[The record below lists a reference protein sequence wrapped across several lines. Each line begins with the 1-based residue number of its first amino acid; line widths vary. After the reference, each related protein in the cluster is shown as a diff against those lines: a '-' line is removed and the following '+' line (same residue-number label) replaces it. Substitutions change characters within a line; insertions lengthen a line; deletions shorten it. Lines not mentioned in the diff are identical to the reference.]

1 MELQCRMNMET
12 GIFSILLKPGVML
25 DFQKLPITE
34 NMPGLAPCRVEIR
47 EELRCMD
54 YYVAGCRSLHD
65 VLKTPMEKNQFLI
78 FNHVLSELYR
88 CRTYQDLG
96 DAFLPMLRMLIP
108 YRYASIMRRA
118 EAGPSIHLVD
128 PLCVPAAFA
137 EAERRYMRFAA
148 DDYTA
153 WLSCCRE
160 ATLFRESDLVGEQQ
174 RLRSTIYQECYQ
186 PFEVYDSLQYG
197 IVCNGQPLGA
207 LSLFRCRE
215 DGPFSDHELF
225 LLRSVGTHLNQQMAA
240 LLAGTPPAGGS
251 PDHSLAAVAAR
262 HGLTLRERQLL
273 EELTRFRNNQ
283 EIAEA
288 LSVRASTLQKHFQNM
303 FRKFGVTSR
312 WELMR
317 LLLEEGALPWVPP
330 VPQSE

>member
-1 MELQCRMNMET
+1 MKFFLSPSFY
-12 GIFSILLKPGVML
+12 GKKSINSYFEVWCFLLFHIKLKKANHPEKGAGV
-25 DFQKLPITE
+25 
-34 NMPGLAPCRVEIR
+34 
-47 EELRCMD
+47 
-54 YYVAGCRSLHD
+54 SL
-65 VLKTPMEKNQFLI
+65 LEKNQFLI

-240 LLAGTPPAGGS
+240 LLSGTPPAGGS

>member
-1 MELQCRMNMET
+1 MPDLS
-12 GIFSILLKPGVML
+12 GPGGRL
-25 DFQKLPITE
+25 SADAADAHSLPLRQPHA
-34 NMPGLAPCRVEIR
+34 PG
-47 EELRCMD
+47 
-54 YYVAGCRSLHD
+54 G
-65 VLKTPMEKNQFLI
+65 
-78 FNHVLSELYR
+78 
-88 CRTYQDLG
+88 G
-96 DAFLPMLRMLIP
+96 
-108 YRYASIMRRA
+108 
-118 EAGPSIHLVD
+118 GPSIHLVD

-240 LLAGTPPAGGS
+240 LLAGTPLRAG
-251 PDHSLAAVAAR
+251 P
-262 HGLTLRERQLL
+262 
-273 EELTRFRNNQ
+273 
-283 EIAEA
+283 
-288 LSVRASTLQKHFQNM
+288 
-303 FRKFGVTSR
+303 
-312 WELMR
+312 
-317 LLLEEGALPWVPP
+317 
-330 VPQSE
+330 

>member
-1 MELQCRMNMET
+1 
-12 GIFSILLKPGVML
+12 ML
-25 DFQKLPITE
+25 
-34 NMPGLAPCRVEIR
+34 
-47 EELRCMD
+47 
-54 YYVAGCRSLHD
+54 
-65 VLKTPMEKNQFLI
+65 EKNQFLI

-240 LLAGTPPAGGS
+240 LLAGPPPAGGS

-273 EELTRFRNNQ
+273 EELARFRNNQ

>member
-1 MELQCRMNMET
+1 
-12 GIFSILLKPGVML
+12 ML
-25 DFQKLPITE
+25 
-34 NMPGLAPCRVEIR
+34 
-47 EELRCMD
+47 
-54 YYVAGCRSLHD
+54 
-65 VLKTPMEKNQFLI
+65 EKNQFLI

-207 LSLFRCRE
+207 LLPGGRAFLRPRALPAPVRGHAPQPA
-215 DGPFSDHELF
+215 DG
-225 LLRSVGTHLNQQMAA
+225 RS
-240 LLAGTPPAGGS
+240 AGG
-251 PDHSLAAVAAR
+251 PPPCGR
-262 HGLTLRERQLL
+262 
-273 EELTRFRNNQ
+273 
-283 EIAEA
+283 
-288 LSVRASTLQKHFQNM
+288 
-303 FRKFGVTSR
+303 
-312 WELMR
+312 
-317 LLLEEGALPWVPP
+317 VP
-330 VPQSE
+330 

>member
-1 MELQCRMNMET
+1 
-12 GIFSILLKPGVML
+12 ML
-25 DFQKLPITE
+25 
-34 NMPGLAPCRVEIR
+34 
-47 EELRCMD
+47 
-54 YYVAGCRSLHD
+54 
-65 VLKTPMEKNQFLI
+65 EKNQFLI

-240 LLAGTPPAGGS
+240 
-251 PDHSLAAVAAR
+251 R

>member
-1 MELQCRMNMET
+1 
-12 GIFSILLKPGVML
+12 ML
-25 DFQKLPITE
+25 
-34 NMPGLAPCRVEIR
+34 
-47 EELRCMD
+47 
-54 YYVAGCRSLHD
+54 
-65 VLKTPMEKNQFLI
+65 EKNQFLI

-153 WLSCCRE
+153 WLSC
-160 ATLFRESDLVGEQQ
+160 
-174 RLRSTIYQECYQ
+174 
-186 PFEVYDSLQYG
+186 
-197 IVCNGQPLGA
+197 
-207 LSLFRCRE
+207 CRE

>member
-1 MELQCRMNMET
+1 MKFFLSPSFY
-12 GIFSILLKPGVML
+12 GKKSINSYFEVWCFLLFHIKLKKANHPEKGAGV
-25 DFQKLPITE
+25 
-34 NMPGLAPCRVEIR
+34 
-47 EELRCMD
+47 
-54 YYVAGCRSLHD
+54 SL
-65 VLKTPMEKNQFLI
+65 LEKNQFLI

-160 ATLFRESDLVGEQQ
+160 ATLFRESDLVGEQK

>member
-1 MELQCRMNMET
+1 
-12 GIFSILLKPGVML
+12 
-25 DFQKLPITE
+25 
-34 NMPGLAPCRVEIR
+34 
-47 EELRCMD
+47 
-54 YYVAGCRSLHD
+54 
-65 VLKTPMEKNQFLI
+65 
-78 FNHVLSELYR
+78 
-88 CRTYQDLG
+88 
-96 DAFLPMLRMLIP
+96 
-108 YRYASIMRRA
+108 
-118 EAGPSIHLVD
+118 
-128 PLCVPAAFA
+128 
-137 EAERRYMRFAA
+137 MRFAA

-317 LLLEEGALPWVPP
+317 LLLEEGALPWVPLSP
-330 VPQSE
+330 RANKKDLPAGRSFCLCFSVCTKAGEELLGLRLLGFSKICWGVPSSQMTPSRIKTTWLDTSGQRPSHG

>member
-1 MELQCRMNMET
+1 
-12 GIFSILLKPGVML
+12 ML
-25 DFQKLPITE
+25 
-34 NMPGLAPCRVEIR
+34 
-47 EELRCMD
+47 
-54 YYVAGCRSLHD
+54 
-65 VLKTPMEKNQFLI
+65 EKNQFLI

-128 PLCVPAAFA
+128 PLCVPAAFV

-240 LLAGTPPAGGS
+240 LLAAPPLRAGPLTTAWPPWPPATASPSGS
-251 PDHSLAAVAAR
+251 ASCW
-262 HGLTLRERQLL
+262 
-273 EELTRFRNNQ
+273 RN
-283 EIAEA
+283 
-288 LSVRASTLQKHFQNM
+288 
-303 FRKFGVTSR
+303 
-312 WELMR
+312 
-317 LLLEEGALPWVPP
+317 
-330 VPQSE
+330 

>member
-1 MELQCRMNMET
+1 
-12 GIFSILLKPGVML
+12 ML
-25 DFQKLPITE
+25 
-34 NMPGLAPCRVEIR
+34 
-47 EELRCMD
+47 
-54 YYVAGCRSLHD
+54 
-65 VLKTPMEKNQFLI
+65 EKNQFLI

-312 WELMR
+312 CWRRAPCPGCPLSPR
-317 LLLEEGALPWVPP
+317 ANKKGPARRQVLLPLFFSVHESGRGTPGSPPSGGSQKSAGGCPLPR
-330 VPQSE
+330 

>member
-1 MELQCRMNMET
+1 
-12 GIFSILLKPGVML
+12 ML
-25 DFQKLPITE
+25 
-34 NMPGLAPCRVEIR
+34 
-47 EELRCMD
+47 
-54 YYVAGCRSLHD
+54 
-65 VLKTPMEKNQFLI
+65 EKNQFLI

-160 ATLFRESDLVGEQQ
+160 ATLFRESDLVGEQK

-207 LSLFRCRE
+207 L
-215 DGPFSDHELF
+215 
-225 LLRSVGTHLNQQMAA
+225 
-240 LLAGTPPAGGS
+240 
-251 PDHSLAAVAAR
+251 
-262 HGLTLRERQLL
+262 RQLL